1 MPLTDEELTNIF
13 NEGRE
18 EDPPPYEVGTTPIEP
33 PPEDPPPPPPED
45 PPPPVHT
52 PDDFD
57 DQLTRTRLGRRVS
70 KMQEQLA
77 NVVTK
82 DDLTNTLDDYF
93 KRLNLSGQ
101 PVTPQAPVRTPD
113 DDFFGIFGDD
123 TKPNQPNVP
132 LDSIPDEVMERKIDQ
147 VLAKKEQKSI
157 DTVNK
162 YQEIFIKEVLGM
174 QDDEEFGEIH
184 NEVLAKLTDPKSGTL
199 YNKNFSGFRDAKG
212 DALKNYTRAALAV
225 MREKVTN
232 TPRNP
237 FEGTPPATPPGP
249 RGNPPSGGGG
259 GVKLPEFDEQS
270 KQYIQSMG
278 LDDSTLEKLYRK

>member
-1 MPLTDEELTNIF
+1 MPLTDDELTSIF

-18 EDPPPYEVGTTPIEP
+18 EDPPPYEVGSAPVET
-33 PPEDPPPPPPED
+33 PPEDPPPPPAEEP

-101 PVTPQAPVRTPD
+101 PAAPQPPPKSPD
-113 DDFFGIFGDD
+113 DDFFGIFGDE
-123 TKPNQPNVP
+123 TPNRPPTSFDN
-132 LDSIPDEVMERKIDQ
+132 IPDEVLERKLDQ
-147 VLAKKEQKSI
+147 VIAKKEQKSI

-162 YQEIFIKEVLGM
+162 YQENFIKEVLAM

-199 YNKNFSGFRDAKG
+199 YNRNFSGFRDAKG

-237 FEGTPPATPPGP
+237 FEGTPPATPTGP
-249 RGNPPSGGGG
+249 RGNPPSNGGGA
-259 GVKLPEFDEQS
+259 VKLPEFDEQS

-278 LDDSTLEKLYRK
+278 LDDATLEKMYKK